1 MAHRFCLLMAHYR
14 HSISITPLEFF
25 TNGAPLVRISIWY
38 ANGTPGSAP
47 LVCNTM
53 RHQYASRGTICNHL
67 LCHTNGAFSVDAPL
81 VSFGIL
87 MAHLVVMRHQY
98 EYLFFFAFLIFA
110 QVTKYIIGQNID
122 STTQQQQIHRIQQ
135 KISLRI
141 QFIILVSEFKRPN
154 KDRTL
159 QVSRP
164 RVASLSK
171 VILILTSPTNH
182 HHTTSTRY

>member
-1 MAHRFCLLMAHYR
+1 MAHHWCA
-14 HSISITPLEFF
+14 ISIWY
-25 TNGAPLVRISIWY
+25 TNGAPS
-38 ANGTPGSAP
+38 SAP

-53 RHQYASRGTICNHL
+53 RHQCASRGAIRKHV
-67 LCHTNGAFSVDAPL
+67 LCHTNGAFCVDAPL

-98 EYLFFFAFLIFA
+98 EYLVFFPFLIFA
-110 QVTKYIIGQNID
+110 QVTKYIIRQNIKYIIRQNID
-122 STTQQQQIHRIQQ
+122 SSTQQHQIHRIQQ

-141 QFIILVSEFKRPN
+141 QFIILVSKFKRPN
-154 KDRTL
+154 KDKTL

-164 RVASLSK
+164 RVSSLSE

-182 HHTTSTRY
+182 HHTTSTRYS

>member
-1 MAHRFCLLMAHYR
+1 MAHLWCA
-14 HSISITPLEFF
+14 
-25 TNGAPLVRISIWY
+25 ISIWY
-38 ANGTPGSAP
+38 TNGAPGSAP
-47 LVCNTM
+47 LVCKSM
-53 RHQYASRGTICNHL
+53 RHQYASRGAICNHV
-67 LCHTNGAFSVDAPL
+67 LCHTNGALCLDAPL

-87 MAHLVVMRHQY
+87 MAHSALMRHQY

-122 STTQQQQIHRIQQ
+122 SSTQQHQIHRIQQ

-154 KDRTL
+154 KDKTL

-164 RVASLSK
+164 RVSSLSE

-182 HHTTSTRY
+182 HHTTFTPY